1 MTQVK
6 SNELEKVGAVTQC
19 QANPA
24 SYSSYMGGSYGYL
37 PKPSAKR
44 IAAHALSQ
52 LEQARQKDV
61 EAHERNLPKIA
72 ANKAAR
78 ERIEALMK
86 EVGMPD
92 SFYVVPHNT
101 RARFPKK
108 VKQSAGYIVDMQR
121 HLPITDGFDQAT
133 ATYNTLKARYDL
145 YAKEAE
151 GEDERL
157 AAEAERERQR
167 KLETQRN
174 NIQMAKIIIRYDLPE
189 DSSWHDIL
197 DALRKKDQRIDLAVA
212 MAQTRGDWSEG
223 YHRVSDALDR
233 FIVRTPEDAAIQTD
247 ILSCFNDDIDGR
259 VFRDTTWNYDR
270 LFSSV
275 TEDHLADDARTAMSH
290 IID

>member
-1 MTQVK
+1 MTQTK
-6 SNELEKVGAVTQC
+6 TNELEKVGAVTHC
-19 QANPA
+19 QANPG
-24 SYSSYMGGSYGYL
+24 SYASYMGGSYGYL

-44 IAAHALSQ
+44 VAAYALSQ

-78 ERIEALMK
+78 EKIEALMK

-92 SFYVVPHNT
+92 SFYEIPRNS
-101 RARFPKK
+101 RARFPKR
-108 VKQSAGYIVDMQR
+108 VKQSAGYITDMQR
-121 HLPITDGFDQAT
+121 HLPITDGFDHAT
-133 ATYNTLKARYDL
+133 ATYTNLKARYDL

-167 KLETQRN
+167 KLEAQRS
-174 NIQMAKIIIRYDLPE
+174 NIQMAKIILRYDLPE
-189 DSSWHDIL
+189 DSTWEDIL
-197 DALRKKDQRIDLAVA
+197 DTLRKKDQRIDLAVA
-212 MAQTRGDWSEG
+212 MSQTRGDWSEG
-223 YHRVSDALDR
+223 YYRVSDALSR
-233 FIVRTPEDAAIQTD
+233 FVVRTPEDADIQTD
-247 ILSCFNDDIDGR
+247 ILSCFNDHIDGR

-275 TEDHLADDARTAMSH
+275 ADPHLADDVRTAMSH
-290 IID
+290 ITD